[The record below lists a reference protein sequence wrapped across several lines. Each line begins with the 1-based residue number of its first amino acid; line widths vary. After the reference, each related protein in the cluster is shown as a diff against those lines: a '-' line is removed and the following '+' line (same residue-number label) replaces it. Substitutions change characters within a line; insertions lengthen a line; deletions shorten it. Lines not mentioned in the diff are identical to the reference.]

1 MPTRHP
7 TTEDEPAK
15 PTGSDTSG
23 DAIGRHL
30 NSIDELRDAVNACR
44 RCPLYR
50 DATQGVPGEGPHH
63 SPIMLVGE
71 QPGDSE
77 DKEGHPFV
85 GPAGAI
91 LDRALHEAGVD
102 RRKVFVTNAVKHFKF
117 EPRGK
122 RRLHVTPN
130 VAEIEACRWWLTEE
144 MKFVAPKL
152 VVALGGSA
160 ARSVLG
166 HSVTVSAMRGLPTP
180 LSADMHAWVT
190 IHPSYLLRL
199 QDDAQQRSEYAR
211 FVDDLEGAYAWV
223 KRHGG

>member
-1 MPTRHP
+1 MNIPRPRRTP
-7 TTEDEPAK
+7 DE
-15 PTGSDTSG
+15 TG

-30 NSIDELRDAVNACR
+30 NTLDELREAVNACR

-50 DATQGVPGEGPHH
+50 DATQGVPGEGPHRA
-63 SPIMLVGE
+63 SIMLVGE
-71 QPGDSE
+71 QPGDAE

-102 RRKVFVTNAVKHFKF
+102 RRKLFVTNAVKHFKF

-144 MKFVAPKL
+144 LKFVSPKL
-152 VVALGGSA
+152 VVTLGGSA

-166 HSVTVSAMRGLPTP
+166 HTVTVSAMRGLPTP
-180 LSADMHAWVT
+180 LAGVTHAWVT

-199 QDDAQQRSEYAR
+199 QDDAQQRAEYAR
-211 FVDDLEGAYAWV
+211 FVEDLEGAQAWV